1 MVDKKDSWID
11 RLPGIS
17 EFDILVNFY
26 IEDDLELR
34 NRTRKNSEKDANDQE
49 SDPVGPKP

>member
-1 MVDKKDSWID
+1 MADKKDSWID

-17 EFDILVNFY
+17 ELDILTNF

-34 NRTRKNSEKDANDQE
+34 NRTRKNSEKAAIDRE
-49 SDPVGPKP
+49 SDPVRPKP

>member
-1 MVDKKDSWID
+1 MADKKDSWID

-17 EFDILVNFY
+17 ELDILVYF

-49 SDPVGPKP
+49 SDPVSPKP

>member
-1 MVDKKDSWID
+1 MADKKDSWID

-17 EFDILVNFY
+17 ELDILVNF